1 MVTGVI
7 QQESYKTEIRTEKHQ
22 LLADEPVDLGGSDAG
37 MTPVE
42 LLAAALIACT
52 NITLRMYANRKEWP
66 VEKITTSVE
75 LKQDE
80 SGNTLVRSIAIIGAL
95 DAKQLDRMLLIA
107 NKCPVH
113 KILTQSST
121 IETSLNSHG

>member
-7 QQESYKTEIRTEKHQ
+7 LQENYRTEIRTKKHQ
-22 LLADEPVDLGGSDAG
+22 LIADEPVDLGGADTG
-37 MTPVE
+37 MTPTE

-66 VEKITTSVE
+66 VEKITTTVE
-75 LKQDE
+75 LKEQE
-80 SGNTLVRSIAIIGAL
+80 QGNTFIRNISIIGAL
-95 DAKQLDRMLLIA
+95 ETKQLDRLLVIA

-113 KILTQSST
+113 KVLEQSST